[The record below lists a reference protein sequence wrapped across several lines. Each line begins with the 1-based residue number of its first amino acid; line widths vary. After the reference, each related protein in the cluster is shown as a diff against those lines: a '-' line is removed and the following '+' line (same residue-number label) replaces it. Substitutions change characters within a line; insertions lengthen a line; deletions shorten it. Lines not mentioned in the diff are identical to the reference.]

1 MYSHKYQKRKGIK
14 MVRLGNFKE
23 LIVIDESTDHT
34 WDNIE
39 TVFLSVDGDTVKIYV
54 NPNESEFEEEIV

>member
-1 MYSHKYQKRKGIK
+1 

-54 NPNESEFEEEIV
+54 NTDESEFEEEIV